1 MKSYSLSNSNFGK
14 SHTHTHNTQLYI
26 SMASSIATE
35 PEKMAAGPPPAVE
48 KESFPVADVVL
59 RFLVFASGLV
69 AVLVMV
75 TSKETQVVGQSP
87 IPPFGLVRQS
97 AKFNHSP
104 AFVFFVAALSVA
116 GLYGLITTLIS
127 LLALRKPGI
136 HTRLIS
142 HFIIF
147 DVLLLGIMAAATG
160 AAGGVAYIGLKGN
173 KYVRWNK
180 ICNLYGEFCKHIG
193 GSIAVSLFGSVVM
206 ALLILL
212 SVRSLAKKIPR
223 HNHSH

>member
-1 MKSYSLSNSNFGK
+1 
-14 SHTHTHNTQLYI
+14 
-26 SMASSIATE
+26 MASTATE
-35 PEKMAAGPPPAVE
+35 VEKAAPPPMPEAKDNLV
-48 KESFPVADVVL
+48 VADVVL
-59 RFLVFASGLV
+59 RFLVFASGLA

-75 TSKETQVVGQSP
+75 TSKETQVVGQIP
-87 IPPFGLVRQS
+87 IPPFLVRRT

-116 GLYGLITTLIS
+116 GLYGLFTTLIS
-127 LLALRKPGI
+127 LFALSKPGS

-147 DVLLLGIMAAATG
+147 DVLLLGITAAATG

-173 KYVRWNK
+173 KHVQWNK
-180 ICNLYGEFCKHIG
+180 ICHVYSDFCKHIG
-193 GSIAVSLFGSVVM
+193 GSVAVSLFGSVVL

-212 SVRSLAKKIPR
+212 SVRSLSKKIPR

>member
-1 MKSYSLSNSNFGK
+1 
-14 SHTHTHNTQLYI
+14 
-26 SMASSIATE
+26 MASSIATE
-35 PEKMAAGPPPAVE
+35 PEKMAEGPPAAVE

-75 TSKETQVVGQSP
+75 TSKETQIVGQIP
-87 IPPFGLVRQS
+87 IPPFVVRRT

-116 GLYGLITTLIS
+116 GFYGLITTLIS
-127 LLALRKPGI
+127 LLALRKPGS
-136 HTRLIS
+136 HTILVS

-147 DVLLLGIMAAATG
+147 DVLLLGIVAAATG

-173 KYVRWNK
+173 KYVQWNK
-180 ICNLYGEFCKHIG
+180 ICNVYGDFCKHIG
-193 GSIAVSLFGSVVM
+193 GSIAVSLFGSVVL

-212 SVRSLAKKIPR
+212 SVRSLSKKIQR